1 MLGRLRLF
9 LGEKLNLID
18 EDLWDM
24 LWVVDWPLFEY
35 SEMEG
40 RFMAAHHPFTAPLAE
55 DLHLLSK
62 DPQKVRAQAYDLVL
76 NGTELGGGSI
86 RIHRRE
92 IQEEM
97 FAALGLTP
105 AEAKERFGFF
115 LDAFDYGTPPH
126 GGIAFGFDRW
136 IMLLAKKESI
146 RDVIAFPKTASAQ
159 DLMTGAPS
167 AAIGE
172 QLRDLHVRLTPE
184 AEKRLQDVALSQEVR

>member
-1 MLGRLRLF
+1 M
-9 LGEKLNLID
+9 
-18 EDLWDM
+18 W
-24 LWVVDWPLFEY
+24 
-35 SEMEG
+35 
-40 RFMAAHHPFTAPLAE
+40 
-55 DLHLLSK
+55 
-62 DPQKVRAQAYDLVL
+62 AQAHDLVL

-146 RDVIAFPKTASAQ
+146 RDVMAFPKTASAQ